1 MPAPASSDLPALGV
15 GLTYSSAIEPV
26 LQRWPDLVDVLEVEP
41 QTTWT
46 ETRDPAQPYHVA
58 DAVLAHIQQLPGR
71 KLVHSVGVP
80 CGGTPRPEPYQLG
93 LLAHT
98 VARLRSPW
106 FSEHLSFNQAEGF
119 FTGFFLPPRQ
129 TTEGVLAATR
139 AIHDLQAALPV
150 PVAVETGVNYLR
162 PRADEMPDGAFVAQV
177 TTRADCGILLDL
189 HNIFCNAVNGRQA
202 IDDFLA
208 PIPLDRVWEMHLAG
222 GMEIEGYWLDAH
234 SGAMPDALFDI
245 ARRLI
250 PRLPNLRAII
260 FEMMPSYLP
269 AVGYDT
275 LARELERLHSL
286 WALRRAARGDGP
298 VVRTA
303 SDVATAPTAAS
314 IPDAGSRVTPAA
326 WESALG
332 ALAVGRQVDGVI
344 GRELAADPGVAI
356 IHRLIGEFRASMVVG
371 VLRLTSRYLMLSL
384 GPDILRALLQ
394 DFWSKHPPRPYA
406 SMEAEAFAEYLTEL
420 NLQLPQL
427 ATVLR
432 FERAVLA
439 TLLDGQ
445 PRVVAFDF
453 DPFPLFRALTEAR
466 LPDEPGSAGNYEIEI
481 TPDIPLATRHAEE
494 TAARQTFPFH

>member
-15 GLTYSSAIEPV
+15 GLTYSSAIEPI
-26 LQRWPDLVDVLEVEP
+26 LQRWPDLVAVLEVEP

-46 ETRDPAQPYHVA
+46 ETRDPTQPYRVS
-58 DAVLAHIQQLPGR
+58 DDVLAHIERLPGR

-80 CGGTPRPEPYQLG
+80 CGGTPRPEPYQLS

-98 VARLRSPW
+98 VERLRSPW

-129 TTEGVLAATR
+129 TDEGVQAATR

-162 PRADEMPDGAFVAQV
+162 PRADEMPDGVFVAQV
-177 TTRADCGILLDL
+177 AESADCGILLDL

-202 IDDFLA
+202 VDDFLA

-222 GMEIEGYWLDAH
+222 GMEVEGYWLDAH

-250 PRLPNLRAII
+250 PRLPNLKAII
-260 FEMMPSYLP
+260 FEMMPSFLP

-275 LARELERLHSL
+275 VARELERLHTL
-286 WALRRAARGDGP
+286 WDARREARGDGP
-298 VVRTA
+298 LVRVA
-303 SDVATAPTAAS
+303 REEIAPPAEQAPPDVGDP
-314 IPDAGSRVTPAA
+314 VTPAA

-332 ALAVGRQVDGVI
+332 ALAVGRQAEGII
-344 GRELAADPGVAI
+344 GRELAADPGVGV

-384 GPDILRALLQ
+384 GPDIFRALLQ
-394 DFWSKHPPRPYA
+394 DFWSRHPPRPYA
-406 SMEAEAFAEYLTEL
+406 SMEAEAFAAYLTRL
-420 NLQLPQL
+420 DLQLPQL

-445 PRVVAFDF
+445 SRIVAFDF
-453 DPFPLFRALTEAR
+453 DPFPLFRALTEGR
-466 LPDEPGSAGNYEIEI
+466 LPDEPGSVGNYEIEI
-481 TPDIPLATRHAEE
+481 TPDIPLETRQVEE